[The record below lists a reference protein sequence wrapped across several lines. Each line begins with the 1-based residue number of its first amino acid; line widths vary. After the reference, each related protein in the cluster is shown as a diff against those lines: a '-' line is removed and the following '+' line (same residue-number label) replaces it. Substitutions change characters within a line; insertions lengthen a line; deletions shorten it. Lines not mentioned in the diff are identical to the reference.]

1 MADGKYWSQHL
12 LIMLIADQL
21 GLANSDFFG
30 QGNLEIGQ
38 GKVSEKSGN
47 FTFYSLWEPCK
58 TKATYQTSFGVS
70 KLKRRL
76 HMLLRVYTCQNATLL
91 ENTC

>member
-38 GKVSEKSGN
+38 EKVSEKSGN
-47 FTFYSLWEPCK
+47 FTFYSLLEPCLRLL
-58 TKATYQTSFGVS
+58 TKHHLEFLN
-70 KLKRRL
+70 LK
-76 HMLLRVYTCQNATLL
+76 
-91 ENTC
+91 